1 VDWLLAGIEGSS
13 VAQYLRH
20 SRLPYAAVS
29 GLHVL
34 GISLLVGASL
44 PLALRLSGFWRDIA
58 ADSLSRVLSPLAATG
73 LVLAAVTGFL
83 LFSVR
88 AEEYA
93 ANPLFLPKMAF
104 IAVGVAS
111 ALSAH
116 RAAVFTVAAARGRA
130 MLHGALSI
138 SAWIGALACGRLLAF
153 YGS

>member
-1 VDWLLAGIEGSS
+1 M
-13 VAQYLRH
+13 AQYLRQ

-88 AEEYA
+88 ADEYA
-93 ANPLFLPKMAF
+93 ANPLFLPKMALMV
-104 IAVGVAS
+104 VGVAS
-111 ALSAH
+111 AIYAH
-116 RAAVFTVAAARGRA
+116 RSKVFLKMAVRESAK
-130 MLHGALSI
+130 LHGALSI
-138 SAWIGALACGRLLAF
+138 SAWLGALACGRLLAF
-153 YGS
+153 FGN

>member
-1 VDWLLAGIEGSS
+1 M
-13 VAQYLRH
+13 AQYLRQ

-44 PLALRLSGFWRDIA
+44 PLALRLSGFWRDVA
-58 ADSLSRVLSPLAATG
+58 ADRLSRVLSPVAATG
-73 LVLAAVTGFL
+73 LILAVVTGFL

-93 ANPLFLPKMAF
+93 TNPLFLPKMAL
-104 IAVGVAS
+104 IVVGVAS
-111 ALSAH
+111 AISAH
-116 RAAVFTVAAARGRA
+116 RSGLFADMAVRGRA
-130 MLHGALSI
+130 KLHGALSI
-138 SAWIGALACGRLLAF
+138 SAWLGALACGRLIAF